1 MAAITTRRPSW
12 SSRPRTGTLLCAH
25 QTRFLN
31 MLNSRL
37 QSLVLFLA
45 LAEALFV
52 RVLVGGWGAG
62 LVSKGMSHCSSVTI
76 PKREPRA
83 ELRAGEALAAAQEP
97 AAAGSL
103 WAPSP
108 AFRRRMSPRCLHVV
122 VAISVPVNFCSEGRT
137 FSLLRFF

>member
-1 MAAITTRRPSW
+1 
-12 SSRPRTGTLLCAH
+12 
-25 QTRFLN
+25 

-52 RVLVGGWGAG
+52 HVLVGGWGAG
-62 LVSKGMSHCSSVTI
+62 LVSEGMSRCSSVTI

-83 ELRAGEALAAAQEP
+83 ELRAGAATAQEP

-103 WAPSP
+103 
-108 AFRRRMSPRCLHVV
+108 
-122 VAISVPVNFCSEGRT
+122 
-137 FSLLRFF
+137 